1 MDITQVRSVQLAVD
15 VQRRTEFGGAVSQLA
30 GIAYRPVLPHPGFA
44 PSDLDRA
51 NEDGL
56 SAPAWAA
63 NRVHTEM
70 VAIDEVNVSSA
81 RRPVHAAVSLRLP
94 GVAVAGRII
103 GQISLG
109 FDNCAT
115 ARALGRVAN
124 QKMPQ
129 QPRRDQP
136 RGRFVERTGQRHIHL
151 MSATSRPNKRF
162 GAPPTTKAA
171 SASNVTRMFV
181 ETETSID
188 GAPAGAAA
196 TNICLSTC
204 R

>member
-1 MDITQVRSVQLAVD
+1 MEIAEVRSVQLAVD
-15 VQRRTEFGGAVSQLA
+15 VQRRAEFGGAVGQLA
-30 GIAYRPVLPHPGFA
+30 RIFDRPILAHPGFA

-51 NEDGL
+51 NQDRFR
-56 SAPAWAA
+56 APAWAA
-63 NRVHTEM
+63 DRVDTEM
-70 VAIDEVNVSSA
+70 VAIDEVHVSLA
-81 RRPVHAAVSLRLP
+81 RRSVHAAVSLRLP

-109 FDNCAT
+109 FDNRAP
-115 ARALGRVAN
+115 ARALGRAAN
-124 QKMPQ
+124 QKMAQ
-129 QPRRDQP
+129 QSWRDQP
-136 RGRFVERTGQRHIHL
+136 RGRFVEGTGQRHVHL
-151 MSATSRPNKRF
+151 MRATSRPNKRF

-171 SASNVTRMFV
+171 SASNVTRIFV
-181 ETETSID
+181 ERETSIE